1 MCNVSCKEVNDG
13 RSGLLEIQKKDYDL
27 IILDIAMPSYTGFD
41 ILNQLQKQRTRNKNI
56 IILTA
61 ANLKKKDFEKYKEIG
76 KIQVLYKPIS
86 LSQLD
91 KAIKNSFRQVIHYNH
106 ITID

>member
-61 ANLKKKDFEKYKEIG
+61 ANLKKKI
-76 KIQVLYKPIS
+76 L
-86 LSQLD
+86 
-91 KAIKNSFRQVIHYNH
+91 KNIRK
-106 ITID
+106 